1 MAHLL
6 KMQAHIRGIAQSQKD
21 DTAQNLRVMRDTIPS
36 RPDSMQRNDAQGI
49 ISKAT
54 AAKTVSDVQDAE
66 LVAADLVSAA
76 AKSKKAPPSLP
87 ESGAADLSDTQ
98 GSL

>member
-1 MAHLL
+1 MKCINTMAHLL

-49 ISKAT
+49 LSKAT

-66 LVAADLVSAA
+66 LGKEWRGERVRGY
-76 AKSKKAPPSLP
+76 KH
-87 ESGAADLSDTQ
+87 
-98 GSL
+98 